1 MKRTYLL
8 TGIVAALALVV
19 ISGVAVY
26 RNSDAR
32 EANQL
37 ATNNLQYLV
46 REHSPRLGNP
56 AAPVH
61 IVEFMD
67 PACSTC
73 KSFYPLVKQMLK
85 SHPEQIR
92 LSVRHVGL
100 HPGSDYVVRV
110 LEASREQ
117 GKYWQTLDALL
128 TGQDAWV
135 INHRAQPD
143 LIWGS
148 LRDVGLDM
156 ARLQKDVYSP
166 QVEQRIAQDMSDAKA
181 LRVVATPEFF
191 VNGKPLPSF
200 GYEELN
206 TLVQSALASAS

>member
-1 MKRTYLL
+1 MNRKYFL
-8 TGIVAALALVV
+8 TAVVGALALAL
-19 ISGVAVY
+19 ISGVALY
-26 RNSDAR
+26 RNSEAR

-37 ATNNLQYLV
+37 AANNLQYLV

-56 AAPVH
+56 GAPVH
-61 IVEFMD
+61 IVEFLD

-73 KSFYPLVKQMLK
+73 RSFYPLVKQMLK

-117 GKYWQTLDALL
+117 GKYWETLDALL
-128 TGQDAWV
+128 AGQDGWV

-143 LIWGS
+143 LIWSS
-148 LRDVGLDM
+148 LRDVGLDIP
-156 ARLQKDVYSP
+156 RLQQDVYSP
-166 QVEQRIAQDMSDAKA
+166 QVEQRVAQDMSDAKA